1 MLEGGEL
8 MVIEL
13 NQIAPW
19 AAVILSAVALYMSI
33 RNRRDDK
40 ETEKVGVVELQIGTV
55 AGKLDLLQDR
65 VIRVESELDHMPDKD
80 VTHRLEVALKSVEA
94 EMGRLSE
101 RMKPIAA
108 MADRIQEVMVDRGF
122 NQ

>member
-1 MLEGGEL
+1 

-19 AAVILSAVALYMSI
+19 AAVLLSAIALYMSI

-55 AGKLDLLQDR
+55 AGKLDLLEDR

-94 EMGRLSE
+94 EMGKLSE